1 MTKIIAEVGVNH
13 NGKLSLAKKLIDM
26 AKSAGADIVKFQT
39 FVPENVVI
47 SNLKLAPYQKKN
59 LSKKKQQT
67 MLSMIRKYFLNFV
80 EQRKLY
86 NYCKKRKIQF
96 LSSPFDIQ
104 SAEFL
109 LKELKLKM
117 VKIPSGEIT
126 NYPLLKYISKF
137 NIKIILSTGMS
148 NLIEIKNALKVL
160 KKNGRIKS
168 KNICI
173 LHCHTDYPTKLSD
186 CNLNSIK
193 YLKHQLKLKV
203 GLSDHTNSNDVAF
216 LAVAIGVDYIEKHIT
231 LNKNMK
237 GPDHKASLEPK
248 ELIDL
253 IKVVNNAKKILGKFY
268 KKPTKNEL
276 KNIKF
281 ARKSIV
287 ASRPIK
293 KGEMFTENNITTK
306 RPLLGIPA
314 SDWKKYIRK
323 KAKKNFKYDEFIK

>member
-1 MTKIIAEVGVNH
+1 MTKIIAEIGVNH

-39 FVPENVVI
+39 FVPEDVVI
-47 SNLKLAPYQKKN
+47 SNLKLAPYQKKIYR
-59 LSKKKQQT
+59 KKQQT
-67 MLSMIRKYFLNFV
+67 MLSMIRKYFLNFT
-80 EQRKLY
+80 EQKKLY

-96 LSSPFDIQ
+96 LSSPFDIK

-160 KKNGRIKS
+160 KKSGHIKS

-186 CNLNSIK
+186 CNLNSIN
-193 YLKHQLKLKV
+193 YLKHHLKLKV
-203 GLSDHTNSNDVAF
+203 GLSDHTNNNNVAF

-248 ELIDL
+248 DLIDL
-253 IKVVNNAKKILGKFY
+253 IKVVNNAKKILGKFI

-276 KNIKF
+276 KNIKY

-293 KGEMFTENNITTK
+293 KGEIFTENNITTK

-314 SDWKKYIRK
+314 SDWKKYIGK
-323 KAKKNFKYDEFIK
+323 KAKKNFNYDEFIK

>member
-1 MTKIIAEVGVNH
+1 
-13 NGKLSLAKKLIDM
+13 
-26 AKSAGADIVKFQT
+26 
-39 FVPENVVI
+39 
-47 SNLKLAPYQKKN
+47 
-59 LSKKKQQT
+59 
-67 MLSMIRKYFLNFV
+67 MLSMIRKYFLNFT
-80 EQRKLY
+80 EQKKLY

-96 LSSPFDIQ
+96 LSSPFDIK

-160 KKNGRIKS
+160 KKSGHIKS

-186 CNLNSIK
+186 CNLNSIN
-193 YLKHQLKLKV
+193 YLKHHLKLKV
-203 GLSDHTNSNDVAF
+203 GLSDHTNNNNVAF

-248 ELIDL
+248 DLIDL
-253 IKVVNNAKKILGKFY
+253 IKVVNNAKKILGKFI

-276 KNIKF
+276 KNIKY

-293 KGEMFTENNITTK
+293 KGEIFTENNITTK

-314 SDWKKYIRK
+314 SDWKKYIGK
-323 KAKKNFKYDEFIK
+323 KKQKKILITMSL